1 MEDPKELRERGY
13 VELGEM
19 RERQEEPAPYLPEGH
34 DNQSC
39 HDENDGED
47 NEEVIAGVLPSR
59 VVKHLGRL

>member
-1 MEDPKELRERGY
+1 
-13 VELGEM
+13 M

-34 DNQSC
+34 DNQSR